1 MGRFGVFEAVL
12 HVVVHQRSAHFQP
25 GYFQP
30 EMSWLS
36 NGVTS
41 PLLLKQM
48 CKILL

>member
-25 GYFQP
+25 

-41 PLLLKQM
+41 PLLLKQT